1 MRAVHVVFATIDSD
15 YLREWADLLVRW
27 LHVIAA
33 IAWIGASFYFILLDN
48 HLEPPKSAEDA
59 EAGVA
64 GELWEVHGGG
74 FYHVQKYQ
82 VAPRTLPSRLA
93 WFKWEAYTTWLSGFA
108 LICIVYFSNARA
120 YLIDRT
126 VADLTVPEAIAIT
139 VGFLVAGWL
148 VYDLLCRLLGR
159 TPKLLALAL
168 FGFIALAAYTAGQL
182 FAPRAMFIVVGS
194 MIGTMMAGNVLF
206 VIIPGHWE
214 LIRAKQAG
222 REPDPK
228 HGIKGKL
235 RSVHNNYL
243 TLPVLLL
250 MLSNHFPFVYGHE
263 DAWLALCAFVALG
276 VYVRHFFNL
285 RHRGRNAWSIPVISA
300 LAVIGLALWLQ
311 PDDEK
316 AAPPAGAVAL
326 SAGKRVFQTAGC
338 ASCHTLAD
346 AGATGRIGPNLDA
359 AKPERGLVI
368 NRVTHGQGAMPAFA
382 GTLSPSQIEAVAD
395 YVATRAGA

>member
-1 MRAVHVVFATIDSD
+1 MGAVHVVCATIDSD
-15 YLREWADLLVRW
+15 YVREWADLLVRW
-27 LHVIAA
+27 LHVIAG

-48 HLEPPKSAEDA
+48 HLEAPRRVEDA
-59 EAGVA
+59 EAGVG

-243 TLPVLLL
+243 TLPVLLT

-285 RHRGRNAWSIPVISA
+285 RHRGRNAWSIPVISV

-316 AAPPAGAVAL
+316 PAAPAGTVAL
-326 SAGKRVFQTAGC
+326 SAGKRVFLTAGC
-338 ASCHTLAD
+338 ASCHTIAD

-359 AKPERGLVI
+359 ARPERELVI
-368 NRVTHGQGAMPAFA
+368 NRVTNGQGAMPSFA
-382 GTLSPSQIEAVAD
+382 NNLSPGQIQAVAD

>member
-1 MRAVHVVFATIDSD
+1 VGAVHVVFATIDSD
-15 YLREWADLLVRW
+15 YLRAWADLLVRW

-108 LICIVYFSNARA
+108 LLCIVYFSNSRA

-126 VADLTVPEAIAIT
+126 VADLSVPEAIAIT

-285 RHRGRNAWSIPVISA
+285 RHRGRNAWSIPVVSA
-300 LAVIGLALWLQ
+300 VAVIGLALWLQ

-316 AAPPAGAVAL
+316 AAPPAGAAAL
-326 SAGKRVFQTAGC
+326 SAGKRVFLSAGC

-368 NRVTHGQGAMPAFA
+368 NRVTHGQGAMPSFA
-382 GTLSPSQIEAVAD
+382 NTLSPSQIEAVAD

>member
-1 MRAVHVVFATIDSD
+1 VQVVIATIDSD
-15 YLREWADLLVRW
+15 YVREWADLLVRW

-82 VAPRTLPSRLA
+82 VAPRVLPERLA

-108 LICIVYFSNARA
+108 LLCIVYFSNARA

-126 VADLTVPEAIAIT
+126 VADLTVAEAIAIT

-148 VYDLLCRLLGR
+148 VYDVLCRLLGR
-159 TPKLLALAL
+159 APKLLALAL

-222 REPDPK
+222 REPDPA

-243 TLPVLLL
+243 TLPVLLT
-250 MLSNHFPFVYGHE
+250 MLSNHFPFVYGHD

-276 VYVRHFFNL
+276 AYVRHFFNL

-300 LAVIGLALWLQ
+300 IAVVGLALWLQ
-311 PDDEK
+311 PADEK
-316 AAPPAGAVAL
+316 TAPPVAAGAPP
-326 SAGKRVFQTAGC
+326 GKRVFLTAGC

-346 AGATGRIGPNLDA
+346 AGASGRVGPNLDA

-368 NRVTHGQGAMPAFA
+368 NRVTNGQGAMPAF
-382 GTLSPSQIEAVAD
+382 GNTLSPEQIQAVAD